1 MRIDELLLPQDIQG
15 HLFLGSMPGKNHVPF
30 IEDQAEILKKGITTV
45 LRLASNDETKVKSP
59 EYRYAIK
66 SKNLKWK
73 EIYYPVEDFSAPKD
87 VESYIQLVETTIKV
101 LKSGEKVL
109 VHCGAGIGRTGT
121 FSIALLYKLGFDTDK
136 AYKMVAHA
144 GSRPENEE
152 QYAFLTEY
160 KESL

>member
-1 MRIDELLLPQDIQG
+1 MRIEELQLPQDIKG

-30 IEDQAEILKKGITTV
+30 IEDETEILEKEITTV
-45 LRLASNDETKVKSP
+45 LRLSANDETEVKSS

-73 EIYYPVEDFSAPKD
+73 EIYYPVEDFSAPDNVK
-87 VESYIQLVETTIKV
+87 SYSELVETILKI

-121 FSIALLYKLGFDTDK
+121 FSIALLYKLGFNTDN
-136 AYKMVAHA
+136 AYRIVAHA

-152 QYAFLTEY
+152 QNGFLTKY
-160 KESL
+160 KEQL

>member
-1 MRIDELLLPQDIQG
+1 
-15 HLFLGSMPGKNHVPF
+15 MPGKNHVPF
-30 IEDQAEILKKGITTV
+30 IEDQSEILKKGITTV

-59 EYRYAIK
+59 EYHYAIK

-87 VESYIQLVETTIKV
+87 VESFIQLVETILKV
-101 LKSGEKVL
+101 LKSGENVL

-121 FSIALLYKLGFDTDK
+121 FSIALLYKLGFDTDN
-136 AYKMVAHA
+136 ASKMVAHA

-152 QYAFLTEY
+152 QDGFLTKY
-160 KESL
+160 KDRL